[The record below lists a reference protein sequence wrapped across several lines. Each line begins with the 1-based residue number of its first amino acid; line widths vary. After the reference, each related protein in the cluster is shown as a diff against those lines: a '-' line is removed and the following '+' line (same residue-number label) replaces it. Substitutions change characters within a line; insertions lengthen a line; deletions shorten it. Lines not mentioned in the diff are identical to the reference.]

1 MSCTNTSFC
10 LQSKTVSTLR
20 DPNSFSAKQKQRKK
34 YIDQNNCITH
44 ANSVILVAPKTPKL
58 DKHSALIP
66 ERNMNTMLCHQI
78 TFQCGLHLVDKH

>member
-10 LQSKTVSTLR
+10 LQSKTLSTLR

-44 ANSVILVAPKTPKL
+44 TNSVILVAPKMPKL

>member
-1 MSCTNTSFC
+1 MSCTNTSF
-10 LQSKTVSTLR
+10 LPAIQNSVDTDRSKFLLR
-20 DPNSFSAKQKQRKK
+20 KTKAAKK
-34 YIDQNNCITH
+34 YIDQNNCITR

-66 ERNMNTMLCHQI
+66 ERNMNTMMCHQI